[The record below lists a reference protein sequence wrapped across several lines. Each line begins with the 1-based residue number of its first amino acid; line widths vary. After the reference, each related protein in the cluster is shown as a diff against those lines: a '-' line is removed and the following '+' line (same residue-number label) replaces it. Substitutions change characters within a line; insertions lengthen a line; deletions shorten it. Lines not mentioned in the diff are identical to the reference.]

1 MRIAEVIGTVTLSR
15 CHPSITGYR
24 WIVGVPFSLK
34 SLRANAA
41 PDGEDVVILDEL
53 GAGYGQKIGVSEG
66 VEAVMPFHP
75 NRKPIDAYNACILDT
90 VNVK

>member
-34 SLRANAA
+34 ALKNEGP
-41 PDGEDVVILDEL
+41 PDGDRLRTPES
-53 GAGYGQKIGVSEG
+53 AAIGEG
-66 VEAVMPFHP
+66 M
-75 NRKPIDAYNACILDT
+75 RIGGGDLT
-90 VNVK
+90 VLLKWTPDPPRSSAA